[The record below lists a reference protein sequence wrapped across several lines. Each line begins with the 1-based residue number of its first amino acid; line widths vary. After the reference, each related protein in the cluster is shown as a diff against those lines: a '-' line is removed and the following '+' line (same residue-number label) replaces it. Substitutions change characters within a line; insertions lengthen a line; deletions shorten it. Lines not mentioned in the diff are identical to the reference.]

1 MSSFFNKMYDTYKA
15 MPWLLDPDKV
25 SMSGGSLAPWDRT
38 SLGCMAVFI
47 AAIVISCVLQVIGV
61 F

>member
-1 MSSFFNKMYDTYKA
+1 MYDTYKA